1 MEFNPNPYPYYTYP
15 YYHYPAPTYTVTYD
29 ASSEILAE
37 LRAIRK
43 LLEEMKHPLFVVQN
57 SGMEHAP

>member
-1 MEFNPNPYPYYTYP
+1 MYYIYSPNTNP
-15 YYHYPAPTYTVTYD
+15 AASGVAYD